1 MVDLSQIDKREGEI
15 NGERTRGAEG
25 PNAITEICLSAS
37 QKGYFD
43 KEKKRDEWKKSLV
56 PSWFREKSQ
65 KESFDCVYL
74 CMYTSIGLWIFHP
87 FSYIISLSLVFCL
100 VPR

>member
-43 KEKKRDEWKKSLV
+43 KEKKRDE
-56 PSWFREKSQ
+56 
-65 KESFDCVYL
+65 
-74 CMYTSIGLWIFHP
+74 
-87 FSYIISLSLVFCL
+87 
-100 VPR
+100 